1 MNKPTIAFSNA
12 QINTPSI
19 EDVPL
24 NRFHQLMTLR
34 AGGGWILDGY
44 ILSIIGVA
52 IVQFS
57 SYLKLDSF
65 WQGMV
70 AASAMLG
77 TFCSGFLGGW
87 LTDKFGRRRLFF
99 VGPILFIVGSVGSF
113 WVESGTSLLVLRF
126 LVGVGVGLE
135 YPVAGSLLT
144 EFLPQKNRGPRL
156 AGLTIMWF
164 IGAAL
169 SYMVGNAILA
179 QGGDDAWRAVLA
191 SSAVLGV
198 LLFLVRLGTPESP
211 RWLVSKGRFDEA
223 DRVIKQVYG
232 PAFSLANM
240 PRQECEKKV
249 SLGDLLHSGYG
260 KRMLFVIVFWT
271 AAVVPM
277 FAVYS
282 FAPVVLD
289 ALKLSGAW
297 AAYGSVMI
305 TLLFVVGC
313 VVATRLIDS
322 MGRRPLVI
330 HSFLWSS
337 LALLGLG
344 VFSDSAEMLVLFM
357 FGAYALFIGG
367 AQVLELVYP
376 NELFPTEV
384 RAFAVGIG
392 SSMTRV
398 GSAAGTWLVPI
409 SLHHYGIGNTMYAAA
424 AVSFIG
430 LLASVCLAPETR
442 SMSLEQAASLKR

>member
-1 MNKPTIAFSNA
+1 MGKSNA
-12 QINTPSI
+12 AIKEAPFISI
-19 EDVPL
+19 ENVPL
-24 NRFHQLMTLR
+24 NGFHQLMTLR
-34 AGGGWILDGY
+34 SGGGWILDGY
-44 ILSIIGVA
+44 VLSIIGVA

-57 SYLKLDSF
+57 DYLKLDSF
-65 WQGMV
+65 WQGLV

-87 LTDKFGRRRLFF
+87 LTDKVGRRRLFF
-99 VGPILFIVGSVGSF
+99 VGPVLFIVGSIGSL
-113 WVESGTSLLVLRF
+113 WVESGVSLFILRF
-126 LVGVGVGLE
+126 LVGMGVGLE

-156 AGLTIMWF
+156 AGLTILWF
-164 IGAAL
+164 VGAAL
-169 SYMVGNAILA
+169 SYMVGNFILA
-179 QGGDDAWRAVLA
+179 RGGVDAWRWVLA
-191 SSAVLGV
+191 SGAVLGA
-198 LLFLVRLGTPESP
+198 LLFLVRIGTPESP
-211 RWLVSKGRFDEA
+211 RWLVSKGRFNEA
-223 DRVIKQVYG
+223 NRVIKQVYG
-232 PAFSLANM
+232 PSFSVANM
-240 PRQECEKKV
+240 PQEVSETKV
-249 SLGDLLHSGYG
+249 SLGDMLHSGYG

-282 FAPVVLD
+282 FAPVVLE
-289 ALKLSGAW
+289 ALHLKGDW
-297 AAYGSVMI
+297 ASYGSVAI

-313 VVATRLIDS
+313 IVATRLIDT

-344 VFSDSAEMLVLFM
+344 VFSDGAEVAVLLL

-398 GSAAGTWLVPI
+398 GSAIGTWLVPM
-409 SLHHYGIGNTMYAAA
+409 SLASIGIGNTMYAAA
-424 AVSFIG
+424 GVSFVG
-430 LLASVCLAPETR
+430 LFVSLLLAPETR
-442 SMSLEQAASLKR
+442 GMSLEQASSLKR

>member
-1 MNKPTIAFSNA
+1 MNNHNIAREAAPS
-12 QINTPSI
+12 ISI

-57 SYLKLDSF
+57 DYLKLDSF
-65 WQGMV
+65 AQGLV

-87 LTDKFGRRRLFF
+87 LTDRIGRRRLFF
-99 VGPILFIVGSVGSF
+99 VGPVLFIAGSVGTL
-113 WVESGTSLLVLRF
+113 WVESGMALFLLRF
-126 LVGVGVGLE
+126 LVGMGVGLE

-156 AGLTIMWF
+156 AGLTILWF
-164 IGAAL
+164 VGAAL

-179 QGGDDAWRAVLA
+179 QGGDDAWRLVLA

-198 LLFLVRLGTPESP
+198 LLFVVRLGTPESP
-211 RWLVSKGRFDEA
+211 RWLVSKE
-223 DRVIKQVYG
+223 RVIKKVYG
-232 PAFSLANM
+232 PSFSLANL
-240 PRQECEKKV
+240 PPQATEKKV
-249 SLGDLLHSGYG
+249 SLGDLMHSGYG

-282 FAPVVLD
+282 FAPVVLG
-289 ALKLSGAW
+289 ALNLKGNW
-297 AAYGSVMI
+297 AAYGSVLI

-313 VVATRLIDS
+313 VIATRLIDS
-322 MGRRPLVI
+322 MGRRPLII

-344 VFSDSAEMLVLFM
+344 AFSGGSEVPILLM

-376 NELFPTEV
+376 NELFPTEI

-398 GSAAGTWLVPI
+398 GSAAGTWLVPV
-409 SLHHYGIGNTMYAAA
+409 SLASYGIGNTMYAAA
-424 AVSFIG
+424 AVSAIG
-430 LLASVCLAPETR
+430 LVASLCLAPETR
-442 SMSLEQAASLKR
+442 GMTLEQAASLKR

>member
-1 MNKPTIAFSNA
+1 MTSS
-12 QINTPSI
+12 TVSI

-44 ILSIIGVA
+44 ILSIIGVV

-57 SYLKLDSF
+57 DYLKLDSF
-65 WQGMV
+65 WQGLV

-87 LTDKFGRRRLFF
+87 LTDKVGRRRLFF
-99 VGPILFIVGSVGSF
+99 VGPILFIAGSVGTF
-113 WVESGTSLLVLRF
+113 WVESGFALFVLRF

-144 EFLPQKNRGPRL
+144 EFLPQKHRGRRL
-156 AGLTIMWF
+156 AGLTILWF
-164 IGAAL
+164 AGAAL
-169 SYMVGNAILA
+169 SYMVGNFILA
-179 QGGDDAWRAVLA
+179 RGGDDAWRWVLA
-191 SSAVLGV
+191 SSGVLGV
-198 LLFLVRLGTPESP
+198 LLFIIRLKTPESP
-211 RWLVSKGRFDEA
+211 RWLMSKGRFDEA
-223 DRVIKQVYG
+223 ERIIKQVYG
-232 PAFSLANM
+232 PSFSLANM
-240 PRQECEKKV
+240 PEQAAQQKV
-249 SLGDLLHSGYG
+249 SLGALLRSGYG
-260 KRMLFVIVFWT
+260 KRMLFVAVFWS

-282 FAPVVLD
+282 FAPVVLQ
-289 ALKLSGAW
+289 ALNLKGAW
-297 AAYGSVMI
+297 ASYGSVLI

-313 VVATRLIDS
+313 IVATRMIDTL
-322 MGRRPLVI
+322 GRRPLII
-330 HSFLWSS
+330 HSFLWST

-344 VFSDSAEMLVLFM
+344 VFSNGSEVLVLVL

-376 NELFPTEV
+376 NELFPTEI
-384 RAFAVGIG
+384 RAFAVGMG
-392 SSMTRV
+392 SSMSRI

-409 SLHHYGIGNTMYAAA
+409 SLQSIGIGNTMLVAAL
-424 AVSFIG
+424 VSLAG
-430 LLASVCLAPETR
+430 LIVSVWLAPETR
-442 SMSLEQAASLKR
+442 GMTLEAASSLDR

>member
-1 MNKPTIAFSNA
+1 MKEAPLT
-12 QINTPSI
+12 SI

-24 NRFHQLMTLR
+24 NGFHQLMTLR
-34 AGGGWILDGY
+34 SGGGWILDGY
-44 ILSIIGVA
+44 VLSIIGVA

-57 SYLKLDSF
+57 DYLKLDSF
-65 WQGMV
+65 WQGLV

-87 LTDKFGRRRLFF
+87 LTDKVGRRRLFF
-99 VGPILFIVGSVGSF
+99 VGPVLFIVGSIGSL
-113 WVESGTSLLVLRF
+113 WVESGVSLFVLRF
-126 LVGVGVGLE
+126 LVGMGVGLE

-156 AGLTIMWF
+156 AGLTILWF
-164 IGAAL
+164 VGAAL
-169 SYMVGNAILA
+169 SYMVGNFILA
-179 QGGDDAWRAVLA
+179 RGGVDAWRWVLA
-191 SSAVLGV
+191 SGAVLGA
-198 LLFLVRLGTPESP
+198 LLFLVRIGTPESP
-211 RWLVSKGRFDEA
+211 RWLVSKGRLNEA
-223 DRVIKQVYG
+223 NRVIKQVYG
-232 PAFSLANM
+232 PSFSVANM
-240 PRQECEKKV
+240 PREVSETKV
-249 SLGDLLHSGYG
+249 SLGDMLHSGYG

-282 FAPVVLD
+282 FAPVVLE
-289 ALKLSGAW
+289 ALHLKGDW
-297 AAYGSVMI
+297 ASYGSVAI

-313 VVATRLIDS
+313 IIATRLIDT

-344 VFSDSAEMLVLFM
+344 VFSDGAEVAVLLL

-398 GSAAGTWLVPI
+398 GSAIGTWLVPM
-409 SLHHYGIGNTMYAAA
+409 SLASIGIGNTMYVAA

-430 LLASVCLAPETR
+430 LFVSLLLAPETR
-442 SMSLEQAASLKR
+442 GMSLEQASSLKR

>member
-1 MNKPTIAFSNA
+1 MTTHNI
-12 QINTPSI
+12 SI

-24 NRFHQLMTLR
+24 NGFHQLMTLR
-34 AGGGWILDGY
+34 SGGGWILDGY

-57 SYLKLDSF
+57 DYLQLDAF

-77 TFCSGFLGGW
+77 TFFSGFLGGW
-87 LTDKFGRRRLFF
+87 LTDRIGRKRLFF
-99 VGPILFIVGSVGSF
+99 VGPLLFIVGSVGTF
-113 WVESGTSLLVLRF
+113 WVESGMALFILRF
-126 LVGVGVGLE
+126 LVGMGVGLE

-156 AGLTIMWF
+156 AGLTILWF
-164 IGAAL
+164 VGAAL
-169 SYMVGNAILA
+169 SYIVGHFILA
-179 QGGDDAWRAVLA
+179 HGGADGWRLVLA
-191 SSAVLGV
+191 SSAVLAV
-198 LLFLVRLGTPESP
+198 LLLLVRLGTPESP
-211 RWLVSKGRFDEA
+211 RWLVSKGRLDEA
-223 DRVIKQVYG
+223 ERIIQKVYG

-240 PRQECEKKV
+240 PAQATEAKV
-249 SLGDLLHSGYG
+249 SLGALMHSGYG

-282 FAPVVLD
+282 FAPVVLQ
-289 ALKLSGAW
+289 ALNLRGNW
-297 AAYGSVMI
+297 ASYGSVLI
-305 TLLFVVGC
+305 TLLFVAGC
-313 VVATRLIDS
+313 VIATRLIDT
-322 MGRRPLVI
+322 MGRRPLII

-344 VFSDSAEMLVLFM
+344 AFSHGSQMLVLLM

-376 NELFPTEV
+376 NELFPTEI
-384 RAFAVGIG
+384 RAFAVGMG
-392 SSMTRV
+392 SSMTRI
-398 GSAAGTWLVPI
+398 GSAIGTWLVPA
-409 SLHHYGIGNTMYAAA
+409 SLAGIGIANTMYVAA
-424 AVSFIG
+424 AVSIVG
-430 LLASVCLAPETR
+430 LLVSVWLAPETR
-442 SMSLEQAASLKR
+442 GMSLERAASLQR

>member
-1 MNKPTIAFSNA
+1 MSKNNLAFEELPA
-12 QINTPSI
+12 PSI

-24 NRFHQLMTLR
+24 NGFHQLMTLR

-44 ILSIIGVA
+44 VLSIIGVA
-52 IVQFS
+52 IVQIS
-57 SYLKLDSF
+57 AYLKLDTF

-70 AASAMLG
+70 AAAAMLG

-87 LTDKFGRRRLFF
+87 LTDVFGRRRLFF
-99 VGPILFIVGSVGSF
+99 VGPVLFTLGSLGSL
-113 WVESGTSLLVLRF
+113 WVESGLALVVLRF
-126 LVGVGVGLE
+126 VVGMGVGLE

-144 EFLPQKNRGPRL
+144 EFLPQKHRGPRL
-156 AGLTIMWF
+156 AALTILWF
-164 IGAAL
+164 VGAAL
-169 SYMVGNAILA
+169 SYMVGNFILA
-179 QGGDDAWRAVLA
+179 HGGADGWRWVLA
-191 SSAVLGV
+191 SGAVPGA

-211 RWLVSKGRFDEA
+211 RWLVSKGRYDEA
-223 DRVIKQVYG
+223 DRVIRQVYG
-232 PAFSLANM
+232 PAYSVAGM
-240 PRQECEKKV
+240 PCQASEKKV
-249 SLGDLLHSGYG
+249 SLADLLRSGYG
-260 KRMLFVIVFWT
+260 KRMLFVVVFWT

-282 FAPVVLD
+282 FAPVVLQ
-289 ALKLSGAW
+289 ALHLKGDW
-297 AAYGSVMI
+297 AAFGSVLI

-313 VVATRLIDS
+313 VVATRLIDT

-344 VFSDSAEMLVLFM
+344 LFSDGAPTLVLLM

-384 RAFAVGIG
+384 RALAVGIG

-398 GSAAGTWLVPI
+398 GSAAGTWLVPV
-409 SLHHYGIGNTMYAAA
+409 SLAGIGIGNTMYVAA
-424 AVSFIG
+424 AVSVAG
-430 LLASVCLAPETR
+430 LIVSLLLAPETR
-442 SMSLEQAASLKR
+442 GMSLEQAASLER

>member
-1 MNKPTIAFSNA
+1 MRKNNTAME
-12 QINTPSI
+12 NTPLISI

-24 NRFHQLMTLR
+24 NNFHQLMTLR

-57 SYLKLDSF
+57 DYLKLDSF
-65 WQGMV
+65 WQGLV

-87 LTDKFGRRRLFF
+87 LTDKFGRQRLFF
-99 VGPILFIVGSVGSF
+99 VGPILFIVGSLGSL
-113 WVESGTSLLVLRF
+113 WVESGLQLFLLRF
-126 LVGVGVGLE
+126 LVGMGVGLE

-156 AGLTIMWF
+156 AGLTILWF
-164 IGAAL
+164 VGAAL

-179 QGGDDAWRAVLA
+179 QGGPDAWRHVLA

-198 LLFLVRLGTPESP
+198 ALFLIRIGTPESP
-211 RWLVSKGRFDEA
+211 RWLVGKGRFDEA
-223 DRVIKQVYG
+223 GRIIKRVYG
-232 PAFSLANM
+232 PSFSLANM
-240 PRQECEKKV
+240 PAETSEKKV
-249 SLGDLLHSGYG
+249 SLGNLLTSGYG

-282 FAPVVLD
+282 FAPVVLQ
-289 ALKLSGAW
+289 ALNLKGAW
-297 AAYGSVMI
+297 AAYGSVLI

-313 VVATRLIDS
+313 IIATRLIDT

-344 VFSDSAEMLVLFM
+344 AFSSGSEIAVLLM

-376 NELFPTEV
+376 NELFPTEI

-398 GSAAGTWLVPI
+398 GSAIGTWLVPVALI
-409 SLHHYGIGNTMYAAA
+409 NLGIGNTMYVAA
-424 AVSFIG
+424 AVSVVG
-430 LLASVCLAPETR
+430 LIVSVWLAPETR
-442 SMSLEQAASLKR
+442 GMSLEQASSLKR

>member
-1 MNKPTIAFSNA
+1 MQKENM
-12 QINTPSI
+12 SI

-24 NRFHQLMTLR
+24 NGFHQLMTLR
-34 AGGGWILDGY
+34 CGGGWILDGY

-57 SYLKLDSF
+57 DYLHLDSF

-77 TFCSGFLGGW
+77 TFFSGFLGGW
-87 LTDKFGRRRLFF
+87 LTDKIGRQRLFF
-99 VGPILFIVGSVGSF
+99 VGPLLFIIGSVGSF
-113 WVESGTSLLVLRF
+113 WVESGTALFILRF
-126 LVGVGVGLE
+126 LVGMGVGLE
-135 YPVAGSLLT
+135 YPVAGSLLA

-156 AGLTIMWF
+156 AGLTILWF
-164 IGAAL
+164 VGAAL
-169 SYMVGNAILA
+169 SYIVGNFILA
-179 QGGDDAWRAVLA
+179 HSGPDGWRMVLA
-191 SSAVLGV
+191 SSAVLGA
-198 LLFLVRLGTPESP
+198 LLMLVRLGTPESP
-211 RWLVSKGRFDEA
+211 RWLMNKGRFDEA
-223 DRVIKQVYG
+223 DQVIKKVYG
-232 PAFSLANM
+232 PGFSLANM
-240 PRQECEKKV
+240 PAQASEQKV
-249 SLGDLLHSGYG
+249 SLGNLLHSGYG

-282 FAPVVLD
+282 FAPVVLQ
-289 ALKLSGAW
+289 ALNLKGNW
-297 AAYGSVMI
+297 ASYGSVLI

-313 VVATRLIDS
+313 VIATRLIDT
-322 MGRRPLVI
+322 MGRRPLII

-344 VFSDSAEMLVLFM
+344 AFSNGSEVVVLLL

-376 NELFPTEV
+376 NELFPTEI
-384 RAFAVGIG
+384 RAFAVGVG

-398 GSAAGTWLVPI
+398 GSAIGTWLVPA
-409 SLHHYGIGNTMYAAA
+409 SLASFGIGHTMYAAA

-430 LLASVCLAPETR
+430 LVASVLLAPETR
-442 SMSLEQAASLKR
+442 AMSLEEAASLKR

>member
-1 MNKPTIAFSNA
+1 MNKLN
-12 QINTPSI
+12 NTLGNGKTLSI
-19 EDVPL
+19 DDVPL
-24 NRFHQLMTLR
+24 NGFHQLMTLR
-34 AGGGWILDGY
+34 SGGGWILDGY
-44 ILSIIGVA
+44 VLSIIGVA

-57 SYLKLDSF
+57 AYLQLDTF

-87 LTDKFGRRRLFF
+87 LTDRVGRRRLFF
-99 VGPILFIVGSVGSF
+99 VGPVLFVVGSLGSL
-113 WVESGTSLLVLRF
+113 WVESGVALFVLRF
-126 LVGVGVGLE
+126 LVGIGVGLE

-156 AGLTIMWF
+156 AGLTILWF
-164 IGAAL
+164 VGAAL
-169 SYMVGNAILA
+169 SYIAGNFILA
-179 QGGDDAWRAVLA
+179 HSGADGWRWVLA
-191 SSAVLGV
+191 SSAVLGA

-211 RWLVSKGRFDEA
+211 RWLVSKGRLDEA
-223 DRVIKQVYG
+223 DRIIKRVYG
-232 PAFSLANM
+232 PAFSVASM
-240 PRQECEKKV
+240 PAQSTEKKV

-282 FAPVVLD
+282 FAPVVLQ
-289 ALKLSGAW
+289 ALKLDGDW
-297 AAYGSVMI
+297 AAYGSVLI

-313 VVATRLIDS
+313 IVATRLIDS
-322 MGRRPLVI
+322 MGRRPLII

-344 VFSDSAEMLVLFM
+344 AFADSGEILVLLM

-376 NELFPTEV
+376 NELFPTEI

-398 GSAAGTWLVPI
+398 GAAVGTWLVPM
-409 SLHHYGIGNTMYAAA
+409 SLHSIGIGNTMYAAA
-424 AVSFIG
+424 AVSLVG
-430 LLASVCLAPETR
+430 LLVSVWLAPETR
-442 SMSLEQAASLKR
+442 GMSLEQAASLQR

>member
-1 MNKPTIAFSNA
+1 MTSS
-12 QINTPSI
+12 TVSI

-44 ILSIIGVA
+44 ILSIIGVV

-57 SYLKLDSF
+57 DYLKLDSF
-65 WQGMV
+65 WQGLV

-87 LTDKFGRRRLFF
+87 LTDKVGRRRLFF
-99 VGPILFIVGSVGSF
+99 IGPILFIVGSVGTF
-113 WVESGTSLLVLRF
+113 WVESGFALFVLRF

-144 EFLPQKNRGPRL
+144 EFLPQKHRGRRL
-156 AGLTIMWF
+156 AGLTILWF
-164 IGAAL
+164 AGAAL
-169 SYMVGNAILA
+169 SYIVGNFILA
-179 QGGDDAWRAVLA
+179 RGGDDAWRWVLA
-191 SSAVLGV
+191 SAGVLGA
-198 LLFLVRLGTPESP
+198 LLFIIRLKTPESP
-211 RWLVSKGRFDEA
+211 RWLMSKGRFDEA
-223 DRVIKQVYG
+223 ERIIKQVYG
-232 PAFSLANM
+232 PSFSLANM
-240 PRQECEKKV
+240 PEQATEQKV
-249 SLGDLLHSGYG
+249 SLSALLRSGYG
-260 KRMLFVIVFWT
+260 KRMLFVAVFWS

-282 FAPVVLD
+282 FAPVVLQ
-289 ALKLSGAW
+289 ALNLKGDW
-297 AAYGSVMI
+297 ASYGSVLI

-313 VVATRLIDS
+313 IVATRMIDTL
-322 MGRRPLVI
+322 GRRPLII
-330 HSFLWSS
+330 HSFLWST

-344 VFSDSAEMLVLFM
+344 VFSSGSEVLVLVL

-376 NELFPTEV
+376 NELFPTEI
-384 RAFAVGIG
+384 RAFAVGMG
-392 SSMTRV
+392 SSMSRI

-409 SLHHYGIGNTMYAAA
+409 SLQSIGIGNTMLVAAL
-424 AVSFIG
+424 VSLAG
-430 LLASVCLAPETR
+430 LVVSVWLAPETR
-442 SMSLEQAASLKR
+442 GMSLEAASSLQR

>member
-1 MNKPTIAFSNA
+1 MNKLN
-12 QINTPSI
+12 NTLGNGKTLSI
-19 EDVPL
+19 DDVPL
-24 NRFHQLMTLR
+24 NGFHQLMTLR
-34 AGGGWILDGY
+34 SGGGWILDGY
-44 ILSIIGVA
+44 VLSIIGVA

-57 SYLKLDSF
+57 AYLQLDTF

-87 LTDKFGRRRLFF
+87 LTDRVGRRRLFF
-99 VGPILFIVGSVGSF
+99 VGPVLFVVGSLGSL
-113 WVESGTSLLVLRF
+113 WVESGVALFVLRF
-126 LVGVGVGLE
+126 LVGIGVGLE

-156 AGLTIMWF
+156 AGLTILWF
-164 IGAAL
+164 VGAAL
-169 SYMVGNAILA
+169 SYIAGNFILA
-179 QGGDDAWRAVLA
+179 HSGADGWRWVLA
-191 SSAVLGV
+191 SSAVLGA

-211 RWLVSKGRFDEA
+211 RWLVGKGRLDEA
-223 DRVIKQVYG
+223 DRIIKRVYG
-232 PAFSLANM
+232 PAFSVASM
-240 PRQECEKKV
+240 PAQSTEKKV

-282 FAPVVLD
+282 FAPVVLQ
-289 ALKLSGAW
+289 ALKLDGDW
-297 AAYGSVMI
+297 AAYGSVLI

-313 VVATRLIDS
+313 IVATRLIDS
-322 MGRRPLVI
+322 MGRRPLII

-344 VFSDSAEMLVLFM
+344 AFADSGEILVLLM

-376 NELFPTEV
+376 NELFPTEI

-398 GSAAGTWLVPI
+398 GAAVGTWLVPM
-409 SLHHYGIGNTMYAAA
+409 SLHSIGIGNTMYAAA
-424 AVSFIG
+424 AVSLVG
-430 LLASVCLAPETR
+430 LLVSVWLAPETR
-442 SMSLEQAASLKR
+442 GMSLEQAASLQR

>member
-1 MNKPTIAFSNA
+1 MNKSDI
-12 QINTPSI
+12 SI

-24 NRFHQLMTLR
+24 NKFHQLMTVR

-57 SYLKLDSF
+57 DYLRLDSF
-65 WQGMV
+65 WQGLV

-87 LTDKFGRRRLFF
+87 LTDKLGRRRLFF
-99 VGPILFIVGSVGSF
+99 VGPILFIVGSVGTF
-113 WVESGTSLLVLRF
+113 WVESGVSLFVLRF
-126 LVGVGVGLE
+126 LVGMGVGLE

-156 AGLTIMWF
+156 AGLTILWF
-164 IGAAL
+164 VGAAL
-169 SYMVGNAILA
+169 SYIVGNFILA
-179 QGGDDAWRAVLA
+179 HGGADGWRLVLA

-198 LLFLVRLGTPESP
+198 LLFLLRLGTPESP
-211 RWLVSKGRFDEA
+211 RWLVSKGRLDEA
-223 DRVIKQVYG
+223 GRIIKQVYG
-232 PAFSLANM
+232 PSFSLANM
-240 PRQECEKKV
+240 PAETSEKKV
-249 SLGDLLHSGYG
+249 SLGNLLTSGYG
-260 KRMLFVIVFWT
+260 TRMLFVIVFWT

-282 FAPVVLD
+282 FAPVVLQ
-289 ALKLSGAW
+289 ALNLKGDW
-297 AAYGSVMI
+297 AAYGSVLI
-305 TLLFVVGC
+305 TMLFVVGC
-313 VVATRLIDS
+313 IVATRLIDT
-322 MGRRPLVI
+322 MGRRPLII

-344 VFSDSAEMLVLFM
+344 AFSHSAEALVLLM

-376 NELFPTEV
+376 NELFPTEI
-384 RAFAVGIG
+384 RAFAVGVG

-398 GSAAGTWLVPI
+398 GSAIGTWLVPM
-409 SLHHYGIGNTMYAAA
+409 SLASFGIGNTMYVAA

-430 LLASVCLAPETR
+430 LIVSVWLAPETR
-442 SMSLEQAASLKR
+442 GMSLEQASSLKR

>member
-1 MNKPTIAFSNA
+1 MSN
-12 QINTPSI
+12 NYKTDKDGSLTSI

-24 NRFHQLMTLR
+24 NGFHQLMTLR
-34 AGGGWILDGY
+34 SGGGWILDGY
-44 ILSIIGVA
+44 VLSIIGVA

-57 SYLKLDSF
+57 DYLQLDTF

-87 LTDKFGRRRLFF
+87 LTDRVGRRRLFF
-99 VGPILFIVGSVGSF
+99 VGPVLFIVGSLGSL
-113 WVESGTSLLVLRF
+113 WVESGVALFVLRF

-156 AGLTIMWF
+156 AGLTILWF

-169 SYMVGNAILA
+169 SYIAGNFILA
-179 QGGDDAWRAVLA
+179 HSGADGWRWVLA
-191 SSAVLGV
+191 SSAVLGA

-211 RWLVSKGRFDEA
+211 RWLVSKGRLDEA
-223 DRVIKQVYG
+223 DRIIKQVYG
-232 PAFSLANM
+232 ASFSVANM
-240 PRQECEKKV
+240 PAQSTEKKV

-282 FAPVVLD
+282 FAPVVLQ
-289 ALKLSGAW
+289 ALKLKGDW
-297 AAYGSVMI
+297 AAYGSVLI

-322 MGRRPLVI
+322 MGRRPLII

-344 VFSDSAEMLVLFM
+344 AFADSGEILVLLM

-376 NELFPTEV
+376 NELFPTEI

-398 GSAAGTWLVPI
+398 GAAVGTWLVPM
-409 SLHHYGIGNTMYAAA
+409 SLHAIGIGNTMYVAA
-424 AVSFIG
+424 AVSLVG
-430 LLASVCLAPETR
+430 LLVSVWLAPETR
-442 SMSLEQAASLKR
+442 GMSLEQAASLRR

>member
-1 MNKPTIAFSNA
+1 MGKSNTA
-12 QINTPSI
+12 IKDVPMTSI

-24 NRFHQLMTLR
+24 NAFHQLMTLR
-34 AGGGWILDGY
+34 SGGGWILDGY
-44 ILSIIGVA
+44 VLSIIGVA

-57 SYLKLDSF
+57 DYLKLDSF
-65 WQGMV
+65 WQGLV

-87 LTDKFGRRRLFF
+87 LTDRVGRQRLFF
-99 VGPILFIVGSVGSF
+99 VGPILFVVGSVGTF
-113 WVESGTSLLVLRF
+113 WVESGMALFVLRF
-126 LVGVGVGLE
+126 LVGMGVGLE

-144 EFLPQKNRGPRL
+144 EFLPQRNRGPRL
-156 AGLTIMWF
+156 AGLTILWF
-164 IGAAL
+164 VGAAL
-169 SYMVGNAILA
+169 SYMVGNYILA
-179 QGGDDAWRAVLA
+179 HSGADGWRWVLA
-191 SSAVLGV
+191 SSAVLGA

-223 DRVIKQVYG
+223 NRVIRKVYG
-232 PAFSLANM
+232 PSFSTANM
-240 PRQECEKKV
+240 PLEQSEKKV
-249 SLGDLLHSGYG
+249 SLGDLMHSGYG
-260 KRMLFVIVFWT
+260 KRMLFVIAFWT

-282 FAPVVLD
+282 FAPVVLE
-289 ALKLSGAW
+289 ALNLKGDW
-297 AAYGSVMI
+297 AAFGSVAI

-313 VVATRLIDS
+313 IVATRLIDV

-330 HSFLWSS
+330 HSFLWST

-344 VFSDSAEMLVLFM
+344 AFSGSSEIAVLLM

-384 RAFAVGIG
+384 RAFAVGLG

-398 GSAAGTWLVPI
+398 GSAIGTWLVPMALQ
-409 SLHHYGIGNTMYAAA
+409 SMGIGNTMYVAAGVSA
-424 AVSFIG
+424 VGLAVS
-430 LLASVCLAPETR
+430 LLLAPETR
-442 SMSLEQAASLKR
+442 GMSLEQASSLKR

>member
-1 MNKPTIAFSNA
+1 MTTHNI
-12 QINTPSI
+12 SI

-24 NRFHQLMTLR
+24 NGFHQLMTLR
-34 AGGGWILDGY
+34 SGGGWILDGY

-57 SYLKLDSF
+57 DYLQLDAF

-77 TFCSGFLGGW
+77 TFFSGFLGGW
-87 LTDKFGRRRLFF
+87 LTDRIGRKRLFF
-99 VGPILFIVGSVGSF
+99 VGPLLFIVGSVGTF
-113 WVESGTSLLVLRF
+113 WVESGMALFILRF
-126 LVGVGVGLE
+126 LVGMGVGLE

-156 AGLTIMWF
+156 AGLTILWF
-164 IGAAL
+164 VGAAL
-169 SYMVGNAILA
+169 SYIVGHFILA
-179 QGGDDAWRAVLA
+179 HGGADGWRLVLA
-191 SSAVLGV
+191 SSAVLAV
-198 LLFLVRLGTPESP
+198 LLLLVRLGTPESP
-211 RWLVSKGRFDEA
+211 RWLVSKGRLDEA
-223 DRVIKQVYG
+223 ERIIKKVYG
-232 PAFSLANM
+232 PSFSLANM
-240 PRQECEKKV
+240 PAQTTEAKV
-249 SLGDLLHSGYG
+249 SLGALVHSGYG

-282 FAPVVLD
+282 FAPVVLQ
-289 ALKLSGAW
+289 ALNLKGDW
-297 AAYGSVMI
+297 ASYGSVLI

-313 VVATRLIDS
+313 VIATRLIDT
-322 MGRRPLVI
+322 MGRRPLII

-344 VFSDSAEMLVLFM
+344 AFSHSSEMLVLLM

-376 NELFPTEV
+376 NELFPTEI
-384 RAFAVGIG
+384 RAFAVGVG
-392 SSMTRV
+392 SSMTRI
-398 GSAAGTWLVPI
+398 GSAIGTWLVPA
-409 SLHHYGIGNTMYAAA
+409 SLAGIGIANTMYVAA
-424 AVSFIG
+424 AVSIVG
-430 LLASVCLAPETR
+430 LLVSVWLAPETR
-442 SMSLEQAASLKR
+442 GMSLERAASLQR

>member
-1 MNKPTIAFSNA
+1 MGKSNMA
-12 QINTPSI
+12 IKDVPLTSI

-24 NRFHQLMTLR
+24 NAFHQLMTLR

-44 ILSIIGVA
+44 VLSIIGVA

-57 SYLKLDSF
+57 DYLKLDSF
-65 WQGMV
+65 WQGLV

-87 LTDKFGRRRLFF
+87 LTDRFGRRRLFF
-99 VGPILFIVGSVGSF
+99 VGPVLFIAGSLGTF
-113 WVESGTSLLVLRF
+113 WVESGTALFVLRF

-144 EFLPQKNRGPRL
+144 EFLPQKHRGPRL
-156 AGLTIMWF
+156 AGLTILWF
-164 IGAAL
+164 VGAAL
-169 SYMVGNAILA
+169 SYMVGNFILA
-179 QGGDDAWRAVLA
+179 RTGADGWRLVLA
-191 SSAVLGV
+191 SSAVLGT

-211 RWLVSKGRFDEA
+211 RWLVSKGRCAEA
-223 DRVIKQVYG
+223 DRVIQGVYG
-232 PAFSLANM
+232 PSFSVANM
-240 PRQECEKKV
+240 PREASERKV

-260 KRMLFVIVFWT
+260 KRMLFVIAFWT

-282 FAPVVLD
+282 FAPVVLE
-289 ALKLSGAW
+289 ALHLKGDW
-297 AAYGSVMI
+297 ASFGSVAI

-313 VVATRLIDS
+313 VIATRLIDS

-330 HSFLWSS
+330 HSFLWST

-344 VFSDSAEMLVLFM
+344 AFSGGSQIAVLLM

-398 GSAAGTWLVPI
+398 GSAVGTWLVPV
-409 SLHHYGIGNTMYAAA
+409 SLQTLGIGNTMYAAA
-424 AVSFIG
+424 AVSFVG
-430 LLASVCLAPETR
+430 LLASFCLAPETR
-442 SMSLEQAASLKR
+442 GMSLEQASSLDR

>member
-1 MNKPTIAFSNA
+1 MTSS
-12 QINTPSI
+12 TVSI

-44 ILSIIGVA
+44 ILSIIGVV

-57 SYLKLDSF
+57 DYLKLDSF
-65 WQGMV
+65 WQGLV

-87 LTDKFGRRRLFF
+87 LTDKVGRRRLFF
-99 VGPILFIVGSVGSF
+99 IGPILFIVGSVGTF
-113 WVESGTSLLVLRF
+113 WVESGFALFVLRF

-144 EFLPQKNRGPRL
+144 EFLPQKHRGRRL
-156 AGLTIMWF
+156 AGLTILWF
-164 IGAAL
+164 AGAAL
-169 SYMVGNAILA
+169 SYIVGNFILA
-179 QGGDDAWRAVLA
+179 RGGDDAWRWVLA
-191 SSAVLGV
+191 SAGVLGV
-198 LLFLVRLGTPESP
+198 LLFIIRLKTPESP
-211 RWLVSKGRFDEA
+211 RWLMSKGRFDEA
-223 DRVIKQVYG
+223 ERIIKQVYG
-232 PAFSLANM
+232 PSFSLANM
-240 PRQECEKKV
+240 PEQVAEQKV
-249 SLGDLLHSGYG
+249 SLGALLRSGYG
-260 KRMLFVIVFWT
+260 KRMLFVAVFWS

-282 FAPVVLD
+282 FAPVVLQ
-289 ALKLSGAW
+289 ALNLKGDW
-297 AAYGSVMI
+297 ASYGSVLI

-313 VVATRLIDS
+313 IVATRMIDTL
-322 MGRRPLVI
+322 GRRPLII
-330 HSFLWSS
+330 HSFLWST

-344 VFSDSAEMLVLFM
+344 VFSNGSEVLVLVL

-376 NELFPTEV
+376 NELFPTEI
-384 RAFAVGIG
+384 RAFAVGMG
-392 SSMTRV
+392 SSMSRI

-409 SLHHYGIGNTMYAAA
+409 SLQSIGIGNTMLVAAL
-424 AVSFIG
+424 VSLAG
-430 LLASVCLAPETR
+430 LVVSVWLAPETR
-442 SMSLEQAASLKR
+442 GMSLEAASSLQR

>member
-1 MNKPTIAFSNA
+1 MSREAAPPI
-12 QINTPSI
+12 SI

-24 NRFHQLMTLR
+24 NGFHQLMTLR
-34 AGGGWILDGY
+34 SGGGWILDGY

-57 SYLKLDSF
+57 DYLKLDPF
-65 WQGMV
+65 WQGLV

-77 TFCSGFLGGW
+77 TFCSGFIGGW
-87 LTDKFGRRRLFF
+87 LTDRIGRRRLFF

-113 WVESGTSLLVLRF
+113 WVESGTSLFILRF
-126 LVGVGVGLE
+126 LVGIGVGLE

-156 AGLTIMWF
+156 AGLTILWF
-164 IGAAL
+164 VGAAL
-169 SYMVGNAILA
+169 SYIVGGFILA
-179 QGGDDAWRAVLA
+179 SGGEDGWRLVLA

-198 LLFLVRLGTPESP
+198 MLFLVRLGTPESP

-223 DRVIKQVYG
+223 DQVIKKVYG
-232 PAFSLANM
+232 PTFSLANM
-240 PRQECEKKV
+240 PQEEAEQKV
-249 SLGDLLHSGYG
+249 SLGNLLHSGYG

-282 FAPVVLD
+282 FAPVVLG
-289 ALKLSGAW
+289 ALNLKGAW
-297 AAYGSVMI
+297 AAYGSVLI

-313 VVATRLIDS
+313 IVATRLIDT

-344 VFSDSAEMLVLFM
+344 AFSGGSEIAVLVL

-398 GSAAGTWLVPI
+398 GSAIGTWLVPA
-409 SLHHYGIGNTMYAAA
+409 SLAGIGIGYTMYAAA
-424 AVSFIG
+424 AVSVVG
-430 LLASVCLAPETR
+430 LVASVLLAPETR
-442 SMSLEQAASLKR
+442 GMSLEQASSLKR

>member
-1 MNKPTIAFSNA
+1 M
-12 QINTPSI
+12 
-19 EDVPL
+19 
-24 NRFHQLMTLR
+24 
-34 AGGGWILDGY
+34 
-44 ILSIIGVA
+44 LSIIGVA

-57 SYLKLDSF
+57 DYLKLDSF
-65 WQGMV
+65 WQGLV

-87 LTDKFGRRRLFF
+87 LTDKVGRRRLFF
-99 VGPILFIVGSVGSF
+99 VGPVLFIVGSIGSL
-113 WVESGTSLLVLRF
+113 WVESGVSLFVLRF
-126 LVGVGVGLE
+126 LVGMGVGLE

-156 AGLTIMWF
+156 AGLTILWF
-164 IGAAL
+164 VGAAL
-169 SYMVGNAILA
+169 SYMVGNFILA
-179 QGGDDAWRAVLA
+179 RGGVDAWRWVLA
-191 SSAVLGV
+191 SGAVLGA
-198 LLFLVRLGTPESP
+198 LLFLVRIGTPESP
-211 RWLVSKGRFDEA
+211 RWLVSKGRLNEA
-223 DRVIKQVYG
+223 NRVIKQVYG
-232 PAFSLANM
+232 PSFSVANM
-240 PRQECEKKV
+240 PREVSETKV
-249 SLGDLLHSGYG
+249 SLGDMLHSGYG

-282 FAPVVLD
+282 FAPVVLE
-289 ALKLSGAW
+289 ALHLKGDW
-297 AAYGSVMI
+297 ASYGSVAI

-313 VVATRLIDS
+313 IIATRLIDT

-344 VFSDSAEMLVLFM
+344 VFSDGAEVAVLLL

-398 GSAAGTWLVPI
+398 GSAIGTWLVPM
-409 SLHHYGIGNTMYAAA
+409 SLASIGIGNTMYVAA

-430 LLASVCLAPETR
+430 LFVSLLLAPETR
-442 SMSLEQAASLKR
+442 GMSLEQASSLKR

>member
-1 MNKPTIAFSNA
+1 MNYQNKS
-12 QINTPSI
+12 SI
-19 EDVPL
+19 SIDDVPL
-24 NRFHQLMTLR
+24 NGFHQLMTLR

-44 ILSIIGVA
+44 VLSIIGVA

-57 SYLKLDSF
+57 AYLHLDTF

-77 TFCSGFLGGW
+77 TFFSGFLGGW
-87 LTDKFGRRRLFF
+87 LTDMFGRRRLFF
-99 VGPILFIVGSVGSF
+99 VGPVLFIAGSVGCL
-113 WVESGTSLLVLRF
+113 WVESGLALFLLRF
-126 LVGVGVGLE
+126 LVGMGVGLE

-156 AGLTIMWF
+156 AGLTILWF
-164 IGAAL
+164 VGAAL
-169 SYMVGNAILA
+169 SYILGNFILA
-179 QGGDDAWRAVLA
+179 HGGEQSWRLVLA

-211 RWLVSKGRFDEA
+211 RWLVSKGRLDEA
-223 DRVIKQVYG
+223 GQVIRRVYG
-232 PAFSLANM
+232 PTFSLANL
-240 PRQECEKKV
+240 PQATATKFV
-249 SLGDLLHSGYG
+249 SLTDLLHSGYG

-282 FAPVVLD
+282 FAPVVLE
-289 ALKLSGAW
+289 ALNLKGDW

-313 VVATRLIDS
+313 VIATKLIDS
-322 MGRRPLVI
+322 MGRRPLII

-344 VFSDSAEMLVLFM
+344 AFSHSSEVLVLLM

-376 NELFPTEV
+376 NELFPTEI
-384 RAFAVGIG
+384 RAVAVGIG

-398 GSAAGTWLVPI
+398 GSAVGTWLVPF
-409 SLHHYGIGNTMYAAA
+409 SLTSIGIGNTMYVAA
-424 AVSFIG
+424 AVSLVG
-430 LLASVCLAPETR
+430 LAVSIWLAPETR
-442 SMSLEQAASLKR
+442 GMSLEQAASLDR